1 MMDAVKIMR
10 LANIAKAAVKSSH
23 PKGAL
28 LCIVVNSIMMM
39 KRVTMKQKHQ
49 VNMHHDQYELV
60 TYPTEATRLKE
71 IHVKMAAK
79 IRKMPTGWVSAR
91 KSTRIIVTD
100 VEIVLSDM
108 VRQVQTPLFNR
119 KKVPKLV
126 QRVKFM

>member
-1 MMDAVKIMR
+1 MR

-49 VNMHHDQYELV
+49 VNMHHDQYDSV

-71 IHVKMAAK
+71 IQVKTATK
-79 IRKMPTGWVSAR
+79 IRRMPTGWVSAR
-91 KSTRIIVTD
+91 KSTAIIVTD
-100 VEIVLSDM
+100 VEVVLSEK
-108 VRQVQTPLFNR
+108 VRQVQTSLFRR
-119 KKVPKLV
+119 KKLV
-126 QRVKFM
+126 QKVNSI